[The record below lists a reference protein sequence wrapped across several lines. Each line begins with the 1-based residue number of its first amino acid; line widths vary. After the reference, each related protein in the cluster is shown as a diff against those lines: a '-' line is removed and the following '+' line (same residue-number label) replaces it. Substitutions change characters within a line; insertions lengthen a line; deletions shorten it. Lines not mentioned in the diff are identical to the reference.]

1 MGWMTRGLFAVA
13 RRRDERARRKAL
25 ARRLET
31 IAAFWAE
38 RAGITGGQAA
48 VGNNPDAPMPAVLLG
63 LRIGSCQLEI
73 PCVVAGLQA
82 TATITHDV
90 MHGKGLRLVIRPR
103 TPFGNGTWDGSP
115 ARLAQVRHIEAS
127 DDRSCL
133 LDDVWVSRMF
143 HDDYLQPTMVGHA
156 DLVELG
162 NHEVVSTR
170 WTAHLLGAFTDAD
183 QWRGSVA
190 GASVTLDV
198 YSSDPPSSRLA
209 ALAQNRRFGGARRLA
224 EWATWRRD
232 DVTPDHGRLMRADLE
247 FSHPVTSLEAES
259 YLLDHLCR
267 LLHLYSGARTTLCG
281 VWDPEERTGRLLDL
295 GRNVYSERRRLVDSS
310 VFLGPFLREVAQGWD
325 ALSEAD
331 QMSVK
336 IGMDGLT
343 AMSADLEPA
352 VTAGAMSLEFLAEAF
367 LPEANN
373 SYGLTK
379 PQRKEILAGLTALA
393 ARVAPGTNWEQD
405 LDRLKSRLFQVPA
418 TDRIGELLA
427 EFNVRTNPDELKAY
441 ADVRNPITHG
451 RPRTAT
457 GQEKAAA
464 TQLQLHAGGLVLL
477 RKVGY
482 TGTVQDGRGGQ
493 ALPPRPG
500 SRVT

>member
-1 MGWMTRGLFAVA
+1 MAWVTRGLFAVA
-13 RRRDERARRKAL
+13 RRRDERARRTAR
-25 ARRLET
+25 ARRLEA
-31 IAAFWAE
+31 IAALWAE
-38 RAGITGGQAA
+38 RTGITAEHAA
-48 VGNNPDAPMPAVLLG
+48 VGNNPEAPTPALLLG
-63 LRIGSCQLEI
+63 LRIGSCQLQI

-90 MHGKGLRLVIRPR
+90 MRGKGLRLVIRPR
-103 TPFGNGTWDGSP
+103 APFGGGAWDGSP
-115 ARLAQVRHIEAS
+115 ARLRQVRHIAAS
-127 DDRSCL
+127 DRQCL
-133 LDDVWVSRMF
+133 LDDVWISRMF
-143 HDDYLQPTMVGHA
+143 HDDYLQPTLVGHA

-162 NHEVVSTR
+162 DHSTVSTK

-183 QWRGSVA
+183 QWRGSLA
-190 GASVTLDV
+190 GADASLNV
-198 YSSDPPSSRLA
+198 YSSEPLRSGLA
-209 ALAQNRRFGGARRLA
+209 AMAQNPRLGRFRGLAQ
-224 EWATWRRD
+224 WASWRRD

-247 FSHPVTSLEAES
+247 FPHPITSLEAEE
-259 YLLDHLCR
+259 YLLNHLCR

-281 VWDPEERTGRLLDL
+281 VWDPQERTGRLLDL
-295 GRNVYSERRRLVDSS
+295 GRNLYSEPRRLVDSS
-310 VFLGPFLREVAQGWD
+310 VFLGPFLREVAPGWD
-325 ALSEAD
+325 SLSAAD

-343 AMSADLEPA
+343 AMSTDLEPA

-373 SYGLTK
+373 SYDLTK

-393 ARVAPGTNWEQD
+393 ARVAPGTAWEHD

-418 TDRIGELLA
+418 TDRVGELLT
-427 EFNVRTNPDELKAY
+427 EFNVRTSPDELKAY
-441 ADVRNPITHG
+441 ADVRNPVTHG
-451 RPRTAT
+451 RPRKAAA
-457 GQEKAAA
+457 QEKATA

-482 TGTVQDGRGGQ
+482 TGRVQDRRGGR
-493 ALPPRPG
+493 ALSPRPG